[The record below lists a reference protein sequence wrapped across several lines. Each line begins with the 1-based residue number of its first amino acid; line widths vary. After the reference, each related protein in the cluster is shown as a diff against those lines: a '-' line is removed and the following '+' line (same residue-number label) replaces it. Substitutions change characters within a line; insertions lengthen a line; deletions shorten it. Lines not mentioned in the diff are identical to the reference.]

1 MASPVWV
8 SVTVPETVKI
18 VDVAGG
24 VGVGGVGAGVV
35 GAGGGLGDVGVLLSS
50 PHALNRRAEAQTTSA
65 ARAQPQRRIDL
76 PDWITA

>member
-1 MASPVWV
+1 MGSWVLV

-24 VGVGGVGAGVV
+24 VGVGVV
-35 GAGGGLGDVGVLLSS
+35 AGGGLGDVGVLLSS

-65 ARAQPQRRIDL
+65 ARAQPERRIVEL